1 MPLVLMFYIPTL
13 PGHCQS
19 TEALK
24 KTTWHD
30 WNNFAIS
37 EYDRLK
43 EIYEEVNVSGI
54 CLGAVLA
61 LNIAGERKSV
71 KRVVCL
77 STTLFYDGWS
87 IPKYRFMLPLALY
100 TVIKFF
106 WALPE
111 AAALGVKSDK
121 ARERVQKAMDKED
134 ADILDCF
141 PGLCILELERL
152 SRYSRRNFYKVTT
165 PVLLIHSER
174 DDITSTRSAD
184 VVYKK
189 IKSEIKEYIKLRNSY
204 HLIVLDNEKDFVFE
218 KTREFFLR
226 S

>member
-1 MPLVLMFYIPTL
+1 MIELKHDSDVNKAVLLLHGMTGAPTELAYLGKDLYASGFDVYIPTL

-111 AAALGVKSDK
+111 AAALGVT
-121 ARERVQKAMDKED
+121 
-134 ADILDCF
+134 
-141 PGLCILELERL
+141 PGLSSTGRHTFRCLRFVAAT
-152 SRYSRRNFYKVTT
+152 RNA
-165 PVLLIHSER
+165 PR
-174 DDITSTRSAD
+174 PRSGIRPRGIPA
-184 VVYKK
+184 
-189 IKSEIKEYIKLRNSY
+189 IEE
-204 HLIVLDNEKDFVFE
+204 
-218 KTREFFLR
+218 
-226 S
+226 